1 MKKILFHSF
10 ERCFL
15 CPFSSF
21 LLPNCKR
28 VLNLSTNCIILLTNS
43 FIRMDFLLVK
53 FCPQNEYII
62 RVRRWVRMRW
72 RQRRWNDRGPKKSV
86 RQRLLFIISET
97 RITGWMVRAGV
108 MLARRRRETETQG
121 VIGRA
126 RLSSLN
132 NKKKKKVKKRKIRN
146 DPAGHARQQRYIN
159 NGSNKA
165 ARKKNKRW

>member
-108 MLARRRRETETQG
+108 MLARRRREA
-121 VIGRA
+121 GRN
-126 RLSSLN
+126 RKSTTLLSQQEEEEEGE
-132 NKKKKKVKKRKIRN
+132 KKKDQKRSGRS
-146 DPAGHARQQRYIN
+146 R
-159 NGSNKA
+159 A
-165 ARKKNKRW
+165 ATAIY

>member
-108 MLARRRRETETQG
+108 MLARRRREA
-121 VIGRA
+121 GRN
-126 RLSSLN
+126 RKSTTLLSQQQEEEKGE
-132 NKKKKKVKKRKIRN
+132 KKKDQKRSGRS
-146 DPAGHARQQRYIN
+146 R
-159 NGSNKA
+159 A
-165 ARKKNKRW
+165 ATAIY